1 MSESAKSQVKQLV
14 PRALASAHSKVRTAA
29 ALSIA
34 AIGRTDFPGKWP
46 SLLSDLV
53 ACLRSPNNPHLA
65 AGALKCLDFLAT
77 SQLADDQV
85 PLFLQ
90 TVFPALHAVFISA
103 AFDESAKSRAASVV
117 AAVVLW
123 IGTMMSQNPD
133 KLTSVISQSM
143 QMWMDGF
150 CSVLAMRD
158 AANSSCQLKIKIM
171 TILSAYAHYFPKQ
184 FRPYVGKVAEL
195 VWANLLRDVP
205 VFEQS
210 VVQQDLLSG
219 DVNDSDGNATGFELL
234 VASYLDFVST
244 LATKKSFK
252 ELVTRSYPALVR
264 ALFSYTQLSA
274 AQCEQFLS
282 DPNEFVAAEDDELQ
296 SYSIR
301 FVCVELVQHLASV
314 YRKDFLRT
322 LLVEARELPLASSWK
337 LRESFLYLVG
347 SVVSDLRKHQDIFDP
362 SAFVSSVL
370 PDIGAANPFL
380 RGRAL
385 WCASQVTKTRKK
397 KKNFLVDGRLC
408 SKCRDLPPPLV
419 SSVCEGAVRL
429 LSNPKEQ
436 LPVRFAAVK
445 VDETKRFKGVPFLK
459 KNCRKAIASLCSLL
473 PPDVVV
479 PAVLPAVDSCCR
491 MFSSATAETLPSALE
506 TLEALLEVIF

>member
-1 MSESAKSQVKQLV
+1 MLPSQHFWPTKTTLCLCVSLLVSCSSSLPPETGQRCQVRSKRKRKKKKKNLAPFHCCKKGDPDASLVVVSESAKSQVKQLV

-397 KKNFLVDGRLC
+397 KKLFGLMDVYVQ
-408 SKCRDLPPPLV
+408 S
-419 SSVCEGAVRL
+419 AATFHL
-429 LSNPKEQ
+429 L
-436 LPVRFAAVK
+436 L
-445 VDETKRFKGVPFLK
+445 
-459 KNCRKAIASLCSLL
+459 
-473 PPDVVV
+473 
-479 PAVLPAVDSCCR
+479 
-491 MFSSATAETLPSALE
+491 
-506 TLEALLEVIF
+506 